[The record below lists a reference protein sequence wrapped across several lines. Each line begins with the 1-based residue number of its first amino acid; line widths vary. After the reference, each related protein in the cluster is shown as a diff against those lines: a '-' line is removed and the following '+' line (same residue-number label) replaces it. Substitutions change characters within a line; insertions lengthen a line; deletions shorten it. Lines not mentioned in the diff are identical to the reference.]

1 MVTIGCD
8 VHLRTTTM
16 TVLDHGGNKIA
27 RKKLENDPNQLLRF
41 VRQFHGEKQLAM
53 ETCYNWPVF
62 YELFKTEVSD
72 FRLLHAKKLQSI
84 IASQA
89 KNDANDADEIAYL
102 VHSRRPLT
110 ESYIA
115 DVHTRGFRRLL
126 RMRAGFSL
134 DVARIKNQIHALL
147 NAHTF
152 YSQRP
157 RTFKDLFCKRG
168 LAYLKTVDLP
178 EQERFILDRSLD
190 KIIELERRRDE
201 FDERINSVKFHH
213 KDLKW
218 LQTVPGMRGDVLKY
232 IILAEIDNV
241 HRFRHAR
248 RAHQLATDAVQDAV
262 HESARFVGAKPL
274 GDFNGFIDGDHRRHV
289 RAIEHFVNRDAQN
302 IPVHGSDAVEIV
314 IGGRLAD
321 ALVDVSLVRK
331 HPLGDG
337 HAKLAHFFGGGP
349 QLPKILHRLGIGTD
363 VEVALIQKL
372 YGSLPAFSACSH
384 RTKC

>member
-248 RAHQLATDAVQDAV
+248 SIVAYAGLI
-262 HESARFVGAKPL
+262 P
-274 GDFNGFIDGDHRRHV
+274 
-289 RAIEHFVNRDAQN
+289 RDKSS
-302 IPVHGSDAVEIV
+302 GE
-314 IGGRLAD
+314 
-321 ALVDVSLVRK
+321 
-331 HPLGDG
+331 
-337 HAKLAHFFGGGP
+337 KLRFGGLRSECN
-349 QLPKILHRLGIGTD
+349 QFLRW
-363 VEVALIQKL
+363 ALLQAVIHAVRQDKGMKA
-372 YGSLPAFSACSH
+372 YYQTIKKNNRNNASAARIATARALLKAIYWVLKEQRPYRQH
-384 RTKC
+384 VVDHV